1 MPKGL
6 VQTQLFSVAAWQ
18 WLGILASIVI
28 GTVVGRLTGSLL
40 GGAFERL
47 ARKTRASWDD
57 TLADAARGPLRP
69 IIAVL
74 VVALL
79 LDPLRLPPYLHQISD
94 HLVFTLLVVSLE
106 TPQTVGALRDLMRG
120 FLPFALT
127 FAMVCWIWYEHNVF
141 FRRYGLQDPWT
152 AFLNSVLLFV
162 VLFYVYPL
170 KFLTGALFSSLIWR
184 DARPDLLG
192 TAEDGRAVMLLYS
205 AGVVMIF
212 WPEIA
217 STGARPTAA
226 YGLAIGL
233 AAVLAACIGNV
244 LTLTLT
250 RRGLPLVPVLAWSMG
265 YGAVFLLVASLAT
278 GQGLNFAWTS
288 SYVLS
293 LLYLAVFGSVI
304 AFVLYFKL
312 AQRQGTA
319 RAALTGVVIPVIA
332 LGISAI
338 FEGWRPTLLALA
350 GMVLCLG
357 SIYAATR
364 PQR

>member
-1 MPKGL
+1 MSTVSDRSLFWGPTLIWASTWHVILYQLGSGVPILNSVGWRFGL
-6 VQTQLFSVAAWQ
+6 AALMLAAFAVWQ
-18 WLGILASIVI
+18 RQS
-28 GTVVGRLTGSLL
+28 
-40 GGAFERL
+40 
-47 ARKTRASWDD
+47 
-57 TLADAARGPLRP
+57 
-69 IIAVL
+69 
-74 VVALL
+74 
-79 LDPLRLPPYLHQISD
+79 LRLPWSAHGLMLATGIVQYSGNYFSVYEAERHIPTG
-94 HLVFTLLVVSLE
+94 LVAVLFCLMVFGNALSGRIFFGQRVSGRFLAAS
-106 TPQTVGALRDLMRG
+106 VGA
-120 FLPFALT
+120 
-127 FAMVCWIWYEHNVF
+127 V
-141 FRRYGLQDPWT
+141 
-152 AFLNSVLLFV
+152 
-162 VLFYVYPL
+162 
-170 KFLTGALFSSLIWR
+170 
-184 DARPDLLG
+184 
-192 TAEDGRAVMLLYS
+192 

-233 AAVLAACIGNV
+233 AAVLAACVGNV

-265 YGAVFLLVASLAT
+265 YGSVFLLGMSVAT

-293 LLYLAVFGSVI
+293 LLYLAVFGSVV

-338 FEGWRPTLLALA
+338 FEGWRPTALALA
-350 GMVLCLG
+350 GMGLCLG
-357 SIYAATR
+357 SIYVATR

>member
-1 MPKGL
+1 MSTVSDRSLFWGPTLIWASTWHVILYQLGSGVPILNSVGWRFGL
-6 VQTQLFSVAAWQ
+6 AALMLAAFAVWQ
-18 WLGILASIVI
+18 RQS
-28 GTVVGRLTGSLL
+28 
-40 GGAFERL
+40 
-47 ARKTRASWDD
+47 
-57 TLADAARGPLRP
+57 
-69 IIAVL
+69 
-74 VVALL
+74 
-79 LDPLRLPPYLHQISD
+79 LRLPLSAHGLMLATGIVQYSGNYFSVYEAERHIPTG
-94 HLVFTLLVVSLE
+94 LVAVLFCLMVFGNALSGRIFFGQRVSGRFLSAS
-106 TPQTVGALRDLMRG
+106 VGA
-120 FLPFALT
+120 
-127 FAMVCWIWYEHNVF
+127 V
-141 FRRYGLQDPWT
+141 
-152 AFLNSVLLFV
+152 
-162 VLFYVYPL
+162 
-170 KFLTGALFSSLIWR
+170 
-184 DARPDLLG
+184 
-192 TAEDGRAVMLLYS
+192 

-233 AAVLAACIGNV
+233 AAVLAACVGNV

-265 YGAVFLLVASLAT
+265 YGSVFLLGMSVAT

-293 LLYLAVFGSVI
+293 LLYLAVFGSVV

-338 FEGWRPTLLALA
+338 FEGWRPTSLAIA

-357 SIYAATR
+357 SIYVATR
-364 PQR
+364 PQS